1 MLVLEVRPFFS
12 MLLRVYIEVNGVQ
25 FLNCASF
32 NTILCF
38 FSPMDCLGG
47 FISSLDAAIEWLG
60 LISAVFVGESG
71 LGSDCQLGNQSFS
84 VFC

>member
-1 MLVLEVRPFFS
+1 VYFS
-12 MLLRVYIEVNGVQ
+12 LLNIAPLLFWLLRVYIEVNGVQ

-60 LISAVFVGESG
+60 LISTVFVGESG
-71 LGSDCQLGNQSFS
+71 LGSDCQLGNQ
-84 VFC
+84 